1 MLASSVSDS
10 RLQTGTGHRS
20 LWAGSIGVWVL
31 PPAIILSLAIVTA
44 WRTGGVTAARMWLQG
59 QAVQLEPTVLVVP
72 VEILA
77 PDQTGPKNEVDYP
90 APFVTLRNLQGKP
103 LQVLGAKES
112 CAYATATS
120 LPATIEPFGT
130 LHIPLRLSETA
141 RGTQTLTFFTDA
153 PATPRLTCRV
163 EFRGE

>member
-1 MLASSVSDS
+1 M
-10 RLQTGTGHRS
+10 
-20 LWAGSIGVWVL
+20 
-31 PPAIILSLAIVTA
+31 PPALILSLAIVT
-44 WRTGGVTAARMWLQG
+44 T
-59 QAVQLEPTVLVVP
+59 
-72 VEILA
+72 
-77 PDQTGPKNEVDYP
+77 
-90 APFVTLRNLQGKP
+90 
-103 LQVLGAKES
+103 
-112 CAYATATS
+112 CATATS